1 MSSQADIVSTC
12 ATCIAL
18 YGHTSSWAHTSI
30 QVVQEI
36 ARTDTCAG
44 TLEEK
49 IFQRQLSKEG
59 LSNVVNQSGKSS
71 ASLLS
76 SEDLAD
82 LFTPEFDSLSSTYE
96 GMVEA
101 DLNKGASGRWV
112 EMTQEQKAAPVLRE
126 QVGCAACMSLTCHQ
140 RCLDGCSVS
149 PDCRHRYA
157 DINSGRQGWCSC

>member
-1 MSSQADIVSTC
+1 MA
-12 ATCIAL
+12 
-18 YGHTSSWAHTSI
+18 SI
-30 QVVQEI
+30 S
-36 ARTDTCAG
+36 G

-82 LFTPEFDSLSSTYE
+82 LFTPEFDSFSSTYE

-101 DLNKGASGRWV
+101 DLNKGGAGRWV
-112 EMTQEQKAAPVLRE
+112 EMTQEQKAAPVLRS
-126 QVGCAACMSLTCHQ
+126 QACTLACSLP
-140 RCLDGCSVS
+140 L
-149 PDCRHRYA
+149 
-157 DINSGRQGWCSC
+157 

>member
-1 MSSQADIVSTC
+1 MQQARKR
-12 ATCIAL
+12 
-18 YGHTSSWAHTSI
+18 G
-30 QVVQEI
+30 
-36 ARTDTCAG
+36 AG

-82 LFTPEFDSLSSTYE
+82 LFTPEFDSFSSTYE

-112 EMTQEQKAAPVLRE
+112 EMTQEEKTAAVLRSQVRWGACCAGRICYE
-126 QVGCAACMSLTCHQ
+126 QCCDAACDAAS
-140 RCLDGCSVS
+140 R
-149 PDCRHRYA
+149 
-157 DINSGRQGWCSC
+157 GRRRG

>member
-1 MSSQADIVSTC
+1 MVMSMCMCKRMVPA
-12 ATCIAL
+12 
-18 YGHTSSWAHTSI
+18 SSAHI
-30 QVVQEI
+30 QVDRKIVTAKE
-36 ARTDTCAG
+36 RYVSDLVFFFGAG

-112 EMTQEQKAAPVLRE
+112 EMTQEQKAASVLRE
-126 QVGCAACMSLTCHQ
+126 QVRCAAL
-140 RCLDGCSVS
+140 
-149 PDCRHRYA
+149 
-157 DINSGRQGWCSC
+157 